1 MTYRRVV
8 SILMKHPEHPETGR
22 TETHTS
28 THTRLPSNGLKV
40 KLLPN
45 LTTRGGFEERN
56 FRGRAVW
63 SCLFSAY
70 GSLKSFARKDGQD
83 QAKVQSAKD
92 EDPGN
97 PTVNFHGEKRSNAT
111 HRSTTDPESVLYRKA
126 NGQASKLCFGT
137 QVLMENRHGL
147 CAAITVH
154 NPIAQDEPTVAL
166 AQVDE
171 HRELHDATITTLGG
185 DKAYHQKKFVAGC
198 RERTVA
204 PHAAC
209 KDRVHVSGLDGRTTG
224 RAGYGTSQRI
234 RKRVEEIF
242 GWMKMVGGLRR
253 SRYCGV
259 ERTQAWAYFVAGTY
273 NLLRITNLGL
283 SLQAG

>member
-1 MTYRRVV
+1 
-8 SILMKHPEHPETGR
+8 
-22 TETHTS
+22 
-28 THTRLPSNGLKV
+28 
-40 KLLPN
+40 
-45 LTTRGGFEERN
+45 
-56 FRGRAVW
+56 
-63 SCLFSAY
+63 
-70 GSLKSFARKDGQD
+70 
-83 QAKVQSAKD
+83 VQSAKD
-92 EDPGN
+92 DDPGN
-97 PTVNFHGEKRSNAT
+97 PTLNFHGEKRSNAT

-171 HRELHDATITTLGG
+171 HRELHQARITTLGG

-198 RERTVA
+198 RERGAA
-204 PHAAC
+204 PHTAC
-209 KDRVHVSGLDGRTTG
+209 KDGIQVPGLDRRTTG
-224 RAGYGTSQRI
+224 RAGYRTSQRI

-242 GWMKMVGGLRR
+242 GWMKTVGGLRR
-253 SRYCGV
+253 SRYRGV
-259 ERTQAWAYFVAGTY
+259 ERTQAWAYFVAGAY